1 MVHALREASRV
12 IDRDGTLVDLRPL
25 AESFPIDAI
34 VGSDAI
40 RVGEADA
47 PTGAEDDRAADRS
60 VREQTDGG
68 WLLLRHQAQFDIR
81 FYWDTISAMAEYM
94 RTGRTVKRVTPSY
107 ADISAALQAA
117 SRRTGLP
124 ARLRCTRRMVLA
136 SYEKGPRR

>member
-34 VGSDAI
+34 VGSDAL

-47 PTGAEDDRAADRS
+47 ATGAEDDRAADRS
-60 VREQTDGG
+60 VREQSDGG
-68 WLLLRHQAQFDIR
+68 WLLLRHQAQFDIH
-81 FYWDTISAMAEYM
+81 FYWDTIPAMAEYM